1 MDQLPNEFTNSD
13 EIMGNLTKVIGRLLK
28 DVTTYKVVEAGET
41 IPKVEGPFILVDL
54 SDLSPLDWETNQ
66 IVENG
71 ITHTVHNYTATYTL
85 TAYRGKPHWALT
97 RFHQALSL
105 AWIRDKYFPVGSPY
119 AYSSTSSIARLRIPL
134 NEQYYENRARVLI
147 TFNVT
152 FVESDFGQFENIESI
167 IIDTGVS
174 DPSGNKIENEALI
187 DINVKPGGDGPSIPP
202 EPDIPFTY
210 IDTIVTVNEK

>member
-13 EIMGNLTKVIGRLLK
+13 EIMGNLTKTIGRLLK
-28 DVTTYKVVEAGET
+28 DVTTYKVVEANET

-54 SDLSPLDWETNQ
+54 TDLSPLDWETNQ

-105 AWIRDKYFPVGSPY
+105 AWVRDKYFPTGSPF
-119 AYSSTSSIARLRIPL
+119 AYSSASSIARLRIPL
-134 NEQYYENRARVLI
+134 NEQYYENRARVLV

-152 FVESDFGQFENIESI
+152 FVESDFGQFEDIESI
-167 IIDTGVS
+167 VISTTTEPDG
-174 DPSGNKIENEALI
+174 IEYEAVA
-187 DINVKPGGDGPSIPP
+187 DINFKPGGDVPTLPP
-202 EPDIPFTY
+202 EPEYELTY
-210 IDTIVTVNEK
+210 IDTVVTVNEK

>member
-13 EIMGNLTKVIGRLLK
+13 EIMGNLTKTIGRLLK
-28 DVTTYKVVEAGET
+28 DVTTYKVVEANET

-54 SDLSPLDWETNQ
+54 TDLSPLDWETNQ

-105 AWIRDKYFPVGSPY
+105 AWVRDKYFPTGSPF
-119 AYSSTSSIARLRIPL
+119 AYSSSSSIARLRIPL
-134 NEQYYENRARVLI
+134 NEQYYENRARVLV

-152 FVESDFGQFENIESI
+152 FVESDFGQFEDIESI
-167 IIDTGVS
+167 VISTTTEPDG
-174 DPSGNKIENEALI
+174 IEYEAVA
-187 DINVKPGGDGPSIPP
+187 DINFKPGGDVPTLPP
-202 EPDIPFTY
+202 EPEYELTY

>member
-13 EIMGNLTKVIGRLLK
+13 EIMGNLTKTIGRLLK
-28 DVTTYKVVEAGET
+28 DVTTYRVVEANET

-54 SDLSPLDWETNQ
+54 TDLTPLDWETNS
-66 IVENG
+66 IVEDG
-71 ITHTVHNYTATYTL
+71 ITHTVHNYTATYNL

-105 AWIRDKYFPVGSPY
+105 AWIRDKYFPVGSPF
-119 AYSSTSSIARLRIPL
+119 AYSSSSSIARLRIPL
-134 NEQYYENRARVLI
+134 NEQYYENRARLLV

-152 FVESDFGQFENIESI
+152 FVESDFGQFEDIETI
-167 IIDTGVS
+167 IISTTT
-174 DPSGNKIENEALI
+174 DPEGIENDAVV
-187 DINVKPGGDGPSIPP
+187 DINFPPGGDVPMLPP
-202 EPDIPFTY
+202 QPEHELTY